1 MELFSTIEIYARFI
15 FQTRIYFHS
24 SNKAWARFLRDLFF
38 GIDKQEKMQ
47 DLVFLEPPPPPPTKP
62 REDGDGMEATDADD
76 EFLEC
81 EDASTEFDHE
91 AIVECLLGLLLES
104 EKGAV
109 SSEIEL
115 GLSELFLETQ
125 EADPPPK
132 PLDSKETQTEPDG
145 KAEPPLPPVIEIGI
159 EDEIDESLLL
169 LFGEEASG
177 EEGEEEAAAPPARA
191 SPTSSVGLMFSWV
204 AQSLGSI
211 LSAPHPTPSLA
222 VLRPGTPIGA
232 EATLLPIL
240 QGNLVKSRVVL

>member
-1 MELFSTIEIYARFI
+1 
-15 FQTRIYFHS
+15 
-24 SNKAWARFLRDLFF
+24 
-38 GIDKQEKMQ
+38 MQ
-47 DLVFLEPPPPPPTKP
+47 DLVFLEPPPPTKP

-125 EADPPPK
+125 EADPLPK
-132 PLDSKETQTEPDG
+132 VLDSKETQTES
-145 KAEPPLPPVIEIGI
+145 KAEPPPPAIEIGN

-169 LFGEEASG
+169 LFGEESG
-177 EEGEEEAAAPPARA
+177 EEGEEEAAPPPARA

>member
-1 MELFSTIEIYARFI
+1 
-15 FQTRIYFHS
+15 
-24 SNKAWARFLRDLFF
+24 
-38 GIDKQEKMQ
+38 MQ
-47 DLVFLEPPPPPPTKP
+47 DLVFLEPPPPTKP

-125 EADPPPK
+125 EADPLPK
-132 PLDSKETQTEPDG
+132 VLDSKETQTES
-145 KAEPPLPPVIEIGI
+145 KAEPPPPAIEIGN

-169 LFGEEASG
+169 LFGEESG
-177 EEGEEEAAAPPARA
+177 EEGEEEAAPPLARA

>member
-1 MELFSTIEIYARFI
+1 
-15 FQTRIYFHS
+15 
-24 SNKAWARFLRDLFF
+24 
-38 GIDKQEKMQ
+38 
-47 DLVFLEPPPPPPTKP
+47 
-62 REDGDGMEATDADD
+62 MEATDAGD

-109 SSEIEL
+109 SSEIEI
-115 GLSELFLETQ
+115 GLSELFLEIQ

-132 PLDSKETQTEPDG
+132 QLDSKETQTEPCN
-145 KAEPPLPPVIEIGI
+145 KAEPPPPVIEIGI